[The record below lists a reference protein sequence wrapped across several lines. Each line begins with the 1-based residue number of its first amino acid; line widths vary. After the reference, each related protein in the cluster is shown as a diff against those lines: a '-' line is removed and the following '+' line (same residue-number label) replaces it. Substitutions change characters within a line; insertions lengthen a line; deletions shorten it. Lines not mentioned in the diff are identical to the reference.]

1 MKNYRLVHLRC
12 EQYQLSTAGKRLKIS
27 IVRTRKKKKDLSKN
41 ILTKICTHKGEQIES
56 DTAHI
61 TWHALW
67 HLPVYHRHACADNA
81 HTGMYT
87 KKQRQ

>member
-1 MKNYRLVHLRC
+1 MKNYRLVHLCC
-12 EQYQLSTAGKRLKIS
+12 EQYQLSTAGKRRKIS
-27 IVRTRKKKKDLSKN
+27 IVRTRKIKYLSKN
-41 ILTKICTHKGEQIES
+41 TLTKICTHKREQIEP

-87 KKQRQ
+87 KKQQ